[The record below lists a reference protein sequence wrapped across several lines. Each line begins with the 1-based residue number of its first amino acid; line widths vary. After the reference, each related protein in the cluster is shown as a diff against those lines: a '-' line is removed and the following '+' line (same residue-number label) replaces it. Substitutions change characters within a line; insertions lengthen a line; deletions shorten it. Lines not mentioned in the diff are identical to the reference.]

1 MARRSRGTIL
11 FVQEQGMGIGHLTSL
26 LPFAD
31 RVAQEGWRPVFL
43 VGEPRL
49 AWTVI
54 DRYPVLHIPEVE
66 WDLPRVPPHAP
77 VKLTNPDAGRRLQAA
92 GSLTGWMRA
101 YYRSDSHAAALIRLW
116 DDLLASLSPRAI
128 FSDMSFSCMIV
139 AHRRIPHV
147 WVSTGYLMPP
157 RSGGGFAPYAPM
169 SRSTQTRLEA
179 KVLGRINFARRRQ
192 GLSELKEIYDLA
204 RGCCRLLCTI
214 PELDYARFHPLRTEP
229 YHRPSVGCPPL
240 RARPSRDRFL
250 AYLSTVAG
258 DNPNIVRIVQGLIDA
273 PSGGTLVCPGFS
285 PSRRE
290 FLKAGIEV
298 SETLVDFQRAVPSS
312 SLVVHY
318 GGLGTVLAALYSGRP
333 QVLLP
338 THAEQASNARAV
350 EGLGLGKMIPLV
362 GRRLRAREVA
372 AAVTEMLEESV
383 QERAYRFA
391 AQLVARRLPDPVEA
405 AVTYLRDNAS
415 A

>member
-1 MARRSRGTIL
+1 VARHSRGTIL

-49 AWTVI
+49 AWVVV
-54 DRYPVLHIPEVE
+54 DRYPVLRIPEVE
-66 WDLPRVPPHAP
+66 WDLPRVPSHAP
-77 VKLTNPDAGRRLQAA
+77 VKLTSPEASRRLQAA
-92 GSLTGWMRA
+92 GSLTGWMSA
-101 YYRSDSHAAALIRLW
+101 YYRSDGHAAALIRLW
-116 DDLLASLSPRAI
+116 DDLIASLSPRAI
-128 FSDMSFSCMIV
+128 FSDMSFSSMIV

-147 WVSTGYLMPP
+147 WVGSGYLMPP
-157 RSGGGFAPYAPM
+157 RSGSGFAPHAPM
-169 SRSTQTRLEA
+169 SRSSQTRLEA
-179 KVLGRINFARRRQ
+179 RVLGRINFARRRQ
-192 GLSELKEIYDLA
+192 GLSELKEVYDLA
-204 RGCCRLLCTI
+204 RDCYRLLCTI
-214 PELDYARFHPLRTEP
+214 PELDYARFQALRTEP
-229 YHRPSVGCPPL
+229 YHRPPVGCPPL
-240 RARPSRDRFL
+240 RAMPSRGRFL

-258 DNPNIVRIVQGLIDA
+258 DNPNIIRIIQGLIDA
-273 PSGGTLVCPGFS
+273 TAGGTLVCPGLS

-290 FLKAGIEV
+290 VLEAGIKV
-298 SETLVDFQRAVPSS
+298 SEMLVDFQRAVPSS

-318 GGLGTVLAALYSGRP
+318 GGLGTVLAALYAGRP
-333 QVLLP
+333 QVLFP
-338 THAEQASNARAV
+338 THAEQAANARAV

-372 AAVTEMLEESV
+372 AAVTAMLDHSL
-383 QERAYRFA
+383 QERAYEFA

-405 AVTYLRDNAS
+405 AMTYLRDNAG